1 MLVNFT
7 KTFNYYDKTKRFTIR
22 YNEGIVDIPAKNVE
36 DAINQFKK
44 LPFVSTI
51 KEFTVVTQQE
61 LTKELRINFNKQ

>member
-1 MLVNFT
+1 MN
-7 KTFNYYDKTKRFTIR
+7 DKTKRFTIR

>member
-1 MLVNFT
+1 MN
-7 KTFNYYDKTKRFTIR
+7 DKTKRFTIR
-22 YNEGIVDIPAKNVE
+22 YDEGIVDIPAKNVE

-61 LTKELRINFNKQ
+61 FTKELKTNFNKQ